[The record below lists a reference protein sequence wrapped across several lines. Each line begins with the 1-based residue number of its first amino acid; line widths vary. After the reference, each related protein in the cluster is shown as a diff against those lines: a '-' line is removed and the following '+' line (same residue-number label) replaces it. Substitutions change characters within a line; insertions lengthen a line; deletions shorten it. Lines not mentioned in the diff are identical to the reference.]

1 MTPWRA
7 GVAGGMGGL
16 YGMAKGTCC
25 SVCRGPIV
33 EGEKVHVTGEG
44 PLTLTHLRCLDAT
57 SP

>member
-1 MTPWRA
+1 
-7 GVAGGMGGL
+7 MGGL